1 MAPPRAIGMLHY
13 YEPQIYKAH
22 KALVAAKFNSVTLEA
37 KVFNPDKDAK
47 KPDFLA
53 KNPTGKVPFFETDR
67 GCLFTSNAIARYVAR
82 CRADTPLYGRSFDEE
97 GQIDTWV
104 EFCTHDLEI
113 PLMAW
118 LYPVMGLME
127 EVPAATVVAKAD
139 VKKAFGTLED
149 RLGGSEFL
157 IGDCVTLADIVV
169 VCALK
174 EGMVRIFDDAFK
186 KPFPKTCL
194 WFQKCCAMPH
204 FKAVLGEVPL
214 CKTAEKAQKFAPPAR
229 KDEKKDEKKAGASPK
244 ANPSAAPKAAAVAP
258 AVGSDV
264 DAQIKKVGDEIRD
277 LKAKFKAEGMGG
289 KAIDKTPEVMA
300 KVAELQALKVAQAAG
315 GSSASTAPATKGSP
329 MKEPAA
335 APAGGDAEAK
345 IKAVGDEIRV
355 LKEKLKGDGLS
366 GKKINDHDEIKRL
379 VAELQ
384 TLKATAP
391 AAATPAPDAA
401 AAAAAGAASPGS
413 PKQTGAKSPKGSPKK
428 APAASPG
435 GGDIA
440 AQVTAVGDEIRML
453 KEKLKAEGLSGKK
466 INDHADIK
474 AKVAEL
480 QTLKAQLLA

>member
-174 EGMVRIFDDAFK
+174 EGMVRIFDDSFK

-194 WFQKCCAMPH
+194 WFQKFARCRISKLCLGKFLCARRLKRRRNLH
-204 FKAVLGEVPL
+204 R
-214 CKTAEKAQKFAPPAR
+214 QRAR
-229 KDEKKDEKKAGASPK
+229 MRRKM
-244 ANPSAAPKAAAVAP
+244 
-258 AVGSDV
+258 
-264 DAQIKKVGDEIRD
+264 R
-277 LKAKFKAEGMGG
+277 
-289 KAIDKTPEVMA
+289 
-300 KVAELQALKVAQAAG
+300 
-315 GSSASTAPATKGSP
+315 
-329 MKEPAA
+329 
-335 APAGGDAEAK
+335 
-345 IKAVGDEIRV
+345 
-355 LKEKLKGDGLS
+355 
-366 GKKINDHDEIKRL
+366 KRL
-379 VAELQ
+379 VPLQ
-384 TLKATAP
+384 RP
-391 AAATPAPDAA
+391 TPQLPQRPLLWRLLWVAMSTHRSRRSAMR
-401 AAAAAGAASPGS
+401 S
-413 PKQTGAKSPKGSPKK
+413 
-428 APAASPG
+428 
-435 GGDIA
+435 
-440 AQVTAVGDEIRML
+440 VT
-453 KEKLKAEGLSGKK
+453 
-466 INDHADIK
+466 
-474 AKVAEL
+474 
-480 QTLKAQLLA
+480 